1 MEMTFLING
10 HRQLLG
16 DISFHNMWEVA
27 IHIDNNNKSTV
38 FIWEIVCHEKLP
50 PFREAKTNS
59 TSADRIKNISKIEKI
74 IKSNA

>member
-27 IHIDNNNKSTV
+27 IHID
-38 FIWEIVCHEKLP
+38 IIIIVLYLFGKLFAARSCHLFGKQKLILLLLI
-50 PFREAKTNS
+50 R
-59 TSADRIKNISKIEKI
+59 
-74 IKSNA
+74 